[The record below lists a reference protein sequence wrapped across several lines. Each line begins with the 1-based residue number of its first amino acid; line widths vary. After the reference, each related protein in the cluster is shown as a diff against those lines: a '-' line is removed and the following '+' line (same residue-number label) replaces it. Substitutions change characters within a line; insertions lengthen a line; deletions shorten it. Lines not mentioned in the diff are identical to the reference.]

1 MQVIGRAR
9 RDTQAAPCGLDG
21 ALDAE
26 HMRCDDED
34 FEGQVLS
41 LSQGPK
47 IAVART
53 KDSRHVDL
61 VTRLYLDRIV
71 WLGQEIDNHL
81 ANLVVQQLLC
91 LQLEDPKKP
100 ITLYIN
106 SPGGSIVDGM
116 AIYDVLRR
124 STAPVHC
131 VVAGMAAS
139 MGAVILSG
147 CTKGHRAILPN
158 GEVLLHQPLG
168 GARGQATD
176 VEISAN
182 RILKMKKMLLQ
193 LLADNTGHPFAKLEE
208 DCDRDYWLDAEE
220 ALKYGIVDHI
230 LR

>member
-1 MQVIGRAR
+1 
-9 RDTQAAPCGLDG
+9 
-21 ALDAE
+21 
-26 HMRCDDED
+26 MRCDDED

-41 LSQGPK
+41 LAHGPK
-47 IAVART
+47 IAVPRG
-53 KDSRHVDL
+53 KDTRHVDL
-61 VTRLYLDRIV
+61 VTRLYQDRLV

-91 LQLEDPKKP
+91 LQLDDPKKP

-116 AIYDVLRR
+116 AIYDTLRR
-124 STAPVHC
+124 SSAPVHC

-147 CTKGHRAILPN
+147 CAKGHRAILPS

-193 LLADNTGHPFAKLEE
+193 LLADNTGHPFEKLEE
-208 DCDRDYWLDAEE
+208 DCDRDYWLDADD